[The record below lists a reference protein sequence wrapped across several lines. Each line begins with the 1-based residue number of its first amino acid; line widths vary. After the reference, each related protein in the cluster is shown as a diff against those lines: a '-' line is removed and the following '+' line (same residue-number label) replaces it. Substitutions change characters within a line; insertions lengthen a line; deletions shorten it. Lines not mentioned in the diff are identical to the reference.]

1 MFLGRQPN
9 FLFCFQSKT
18 YEAPGPGALTYGEDE
33 ESCDGLEDV
42 DESEAEMEEEAEV
55 VLTPPSNTDEE
66 ESPGG
71 AKPRHP
77 CDAKFLKLSR
87 ELNTPAEIEK
97 RCLDSIKQPLLGMH
111 RLVLCVG
118 REVRLEEMMTMDSS
132 YCHHGDYFCTI
143 CIYIFAH
150 I

>member
-1 MFLGRQPN
+1 
-9 FLFCFQSKT
+9 
-18 YEAPGPGALTYGEDE
+18 
-33 ESCDGLEDV
+33 
-42 DESEAEMEEEAEV
+42 MEEEAEV

-111 RLVLCVG
+111 RLVVCRQRGSVG
-118 REVRLEEMMTMDSS
+118 
-132 YCHHGDYFCTI
+132 GDDDDGLKLLPSW
-143 CIYIFAH
+143 
-150 I
+150 